1 MWIFFKRLFNVGKA
15 KAHAKL
21 DKVEDPV
28 ALTEQSIKD
37 LKQDLAES
45 MKSLAE
51 MKALA
56 IRTKRDVQQAH
67 RAADQYEQ
75 RAMQFIGK
83 AEQGDIT
90 MDEADRYALKALG
103 QKDQILRV
111 SSANEQNLR
120 AYENM
125 IRKLEI
131 DIQKIRTQINTW
143 EGELK
148 TLKVRSRLSETS
160 RRLNE
165 RMSSLSKNSMSDML
179 DDMKM
184 KVEEQEALAQSY
196 EDIAINDSGSLKCQ
210 CQRDSTE
217 EKPSFACGDTDPL
230 SCNDYQVNDGCGL
243 GNLCTIKRGR
253 FPSCP
258 GVAACG
264 ETITNSCGEVCSVG
278 GACDDPIVACTD
290 TTWEPSESS
299 TCSGETF
306 TQTSNCGTSRSQIGT
321 KDCSVSP
328 PPACTKICLPGEG
341 LCSDCTC
348 KRACV

>member
-75 RAMQFIGK
+75 RAMQFIAK

-90 MDEADRYALKALG
+90 MDEADRYALKALA

-111 SSANEQNLR
+111 SSANEQNLH

-165 RMSSLSKNSMSDML
+165 RMSSISNNSMNTML
-179 DDMKM
+179 EDMKM

-196 EDIAINDSGSLKCQ
+196 EDVANLEDGVDKEVEKVLGKNAVALDLPSPQDALAQLKAKMKALPKT
-210 CQRDSTE
+210 TE
-217 EKPSFACGDTDPL
+217 EL
-230 SCNDYQVNDGCGL
+230 
-243 GNLCTIKRGR
+243 IKESEAD
-253 FPSCP
+253 FTTKKISAYSENEDQNEQNNPT
-258 GVAACG
+258 
-264 ETITNSCGEVCSVG
+264 EKKNITFNKVEK
-278 GACDDPIVACTD
+278 
-290 TTWEPSESS
+290 S
-299 TCSGETF
+299 T
-306 TQTSNCGTSRSQIGT
+306 
-321 KDCSVSP
+321 P
-328 PPACTKICLPGEG
+328 PKRPRLRIRKEG
-341 LCSDCTC
+341 FDE
-348 KRACV
+348 

>member
-1 MWIFFKRLFNVGKA
+1 MWIFFKRLLKIGKT

-75 RAMQFIGK
+75 RAMQFIAK
-83 AEQGDIT
+83 AEQGDIS
-90 MDEADRYALKALG
+90 MDEADRYALKALA

-165 RMSSLSKNSMSDML
+165 RMSSISNSSMSNML
-179 DDMKM
+179 EDMKM

-196 EDIAINDSGSLKCQ
+196 ED
-210 CQRDSTE
+210 
-217 EKPSFACGDTDPL
+217 
-230 SCNDYQVNDGCGL
+230 V
-243 GNLCTIKRGR
+243 GNLQDGVDDEVDKVLGKNAVEALDLPTPKDALAQLKAKMKALPKTTDELIEEASTATRKIGSYSDNQNKEEQEESQENIQQKKNITFGKVEKSTPPKRPRLRIRKEG
-253 FPSCP
+253 F
-258 GVAACG
+258 
-264 ETITNSCGEVCSVG
+264 
-278 GACDDPIVACTD
+278 DD
-290 TTWEPSESS
+290 
-299 TCSGETF
+299 
-306 TQTSNCGTSRSQIGT
+306 
-321 KDCSVSP
+321 
-328 PPACTKICLPGEG
+328 
-341 LCSDCTC
+341 
-348 KRACV
+348 

>member
-1 MWIFFKRLFNVGKA
+1 MWIFFKRLFRIGKT
-15 KAHAKL
+15 KAHSKL

-56 IRTKRDVQQAH
+56 IRTKRDVNKEH
-67 RAADQYEQ
+67 RAANQYEQ
-75 RAMQFIGK
+75 RAMQFLTK
-83 AEQGDIT
+83 AEKGDIT
-90 MDEADRYALKALG
+90 EQEADNYAIKALA

-165 RMSSLSKNSMSDML
+165 RMSSISNSSMSNML
-179 DDMKM
+179 EDMKT

-196 EDIAINDSGSLKCQ
+196 ED
-210 CQRDSTE
+210 
-217 EKPSFACGDTDPL
+217 
-230 SCNDYQVNDGCGL
+230 V
-243 GNLCTIKRGR
+243 GNLSDGVDDEVDKVLGKSAVALPNL
-253 FPSCP
+253 PSP
-258 GVAACG
+258 QDALAQLKEKMKASPKTTDQLIEEAEANF
-264 ETITNSCGEVCSVG
+264 ETKKINSY
-278 GACDDPIVACTD
+278 
-290 TTWEPSESS
+290 SES
-299 TCSGETF
+299 ENNEENKIEKKNITF
-306 TQTSNCGTSRSQIGT
+306 TKVEKST
-321 KDCSVSP
+321 P
-328 PPACTKICLPGEG
+328 PKRPRLRIRKEG
-341 LCSDCTC
+341 FED
-348 KRACV
+348 

>member
-90 MDEADRYALKALG
+90 MDEADRYALKALS

-131 DIQKIRTQINTW
+131 DVQKIRTQINTW

-196 EDIAINDSGSLKCQ
+196 EDIANPVSGIDEEVDKVLGKNAAALPDMPSPQDALAQLKAKM
-210 CQRDSTE
+210 RALPKTTE
-217 EKPSFACGDTDPL
+217 EL
-230 SCNDYQVNDGCGL
+230 
-243 GNLCTIKRGR
+243 I
-253 FPSCP
+253 
-258 GVAACG
+258 
-264 ETITNSCGEVCSVG
+264 EE
-278 GACDDPIVACTD
+278 
-290 TTWEPSESS
+290 SESS
-299 TCSGETF
+299 FTTKKIDSYSKNNENESDENQNNQPNKKSVTF
-306 TQTSNCGTSRSQIGT
+306 N
-321 KDCSVSP
+321 KVENSVP
-328 PPACTKICLPGEG
+328 PKRPRLRIRKEG
-341 LCSDCTC
+341 FDD
-348 KRACV
+348 

>member
-1 MWIFFKRLFNVGKA
+1 MWIFFKRLLNVGKA

-28 ALTEQSIKD
+28 ALTEQAIKD

-75 RAMQFIGK
+75 RAMQFISK

-90 MDEADRYALKALG
+90 MDEADRYALKALA

-111 SSANEQNLR
+111 SSANEQNLQ

-125 IRKLEI
+125 IRKLEL

-165 RMSSLSKNSMSDML
+165 RMSSIGNSSMSTML
-179 DDMKM
+179 EDMKM

-196 EDIAINDSGSLKCQ
+196 EDVASLKDGVDDEVEKVLGKNAVALDLPSPKDALAQ
-210 CQRDSTE
+210 LKAKMKALPKTTDQLIRESE
-217 EKPSFACGDTDPL
+217 EDFTTKKIGSYSDNQEEENEDNPPT
-230 SCNDYQVNDGCGL
+230 
-243 GNLCTIKRGR
+243 KRN
-253 FPSCP
+253 
-258 GVAACG
+258 
-264 ETITNSCGEVCSVG
+264 ITFNKVEKS
-278 GACDDPIVACTD
+278 I
-290 TTWEPSESS
+290 
-299 TCSGETF
+299 
-306 TQTSNCGTSRSQIGT
+306 
-321 KDCSVSP
+321 P
-328 PPACTKICLPGEG
+328 P
-341 LCSDCTC
+341 
-348 KRACV
+348 KRPRLRIRKEDFED

>member
-1 MWIFFKRLFNVGKA
+1 MWIFFKRLFKIGKT

-21 DKVEDPV
+21 DKIEDPV

-67 RAADQYEQ
+67 RAAGQYEQ

-90 MDEADRYALKALG
+90 MDEADRYALKALA

-111 SSANEQNLR
+111 SSANEQNLQ

-196 EDIAINDSGSLKCQ
+196 EDIANPVSDVDKEVEKALGKNAVALDLPTPIDALAQLKAKMKSSPKTTDELIEEANANTTTRKIGSYSNISNDSEEENEQENIQKKKNITFGKVEK
-210 CQRDSTE
+210 STPP
-217 EKPSFACGDTDPL
+217 KRPRL
-230 SCNDYQVNDGCGL
+230 RIRKDG
-243 GNLCTIKRGR
+243 
-253 FPSCP
+253 F
-258 GVAACG
+258 
-264 ETITNSCGEVCSVG
+264 
-278 GACDDPIVACTD
+278 DD
-290 TTWEPSESS
+290 
-299 TCSGETF
+299 
-306 TQTSNCGTSRSQIGT
+306 
-321 KDCSVSP
+321 
-328 PPACTKICLPGEG
+328 
-341 LCSDCTC
+341 
-348 KRACV
+348 

>member
-196 EDIAINDSGSLKCQ
+196 EDIAINDSDIDKEVDKVLGKNAAALPELPTPQDALAQLKAKMKA
-210 CQRDSTE
+210 SPKTTE
-217 EKPSFACGDTDPL
+217 ELIEEA
-230 SCNDYQVNDGCGL
+230 NAN
-243 GNLCTIKRGR
+243 
-253 FPSCP
+253 
-258 GVAACG
+258 
-264 ETITNSCGEVCSVG
+264 
-278 GACDDPIVACTD
+278 
-290 TTWEPSESS
+290 TTTRKIGSYSESKEES
-299 TCSGETF
+299 KEDNQEKTQQKKNITF
-306 TQTSNCGTSRSQIGT
+306 
-321 KDCSVSP
+321 KKVEKSVP
-328 PPACTKICLPGEG
+328 PKRPRLRIRKEG
-341 LCSDCTC
+341 FDD
-348 KRACV
+348 

>member
-1 MWIFFKRLFNVGKA
+1 MKFKQKKVGQSPILNYYYLLFYMWIFFKRLLNVGKA

-21 DKVEDPV
+21 DKVQDPV
-28 ALTEQSIKD
+28 ALTEQAIKD

-75 RAMQFIGK
+75 RAMQFIAK

-90 MDEADRYALKALG
+90 MDEADRYALKALA

-111 SSANEQNLR
+111 SSANEQNLQ

-165 RMSSLSKNSMSDML
+165 RMSSIGNSSMSTML
-179 DDMKM
+179 EDMKM

-196 EDIAINDSGSLKCQ
+196 EDVASLKDGVDDEVEKVLGKNAVALDLPSPKDALAQ
-210 CQRDSTE
+210 LKAKMKALPKTTDQLIRESE
-217 EKPSFACGDTDPL
+217 EEFTTKKIGSYSNEEEENEDIPTTKKNITFNKVEKSIPP
-230 SCNDYQVNDGCGL
+230 
-243 GNLCTIKRGR
+243 KRPR
-253 FPSCP
+253 LRIRKEDF
-258 GVAACG
+258 
-264 ETITNSCGEVCSVG
+264 E
-278 GACDDPIVACTD
+278 D
-290 TTWEPSESS
+290 
-299 TCSGETF
+299 
-306 TQTSNCGTSRSQIGT
+306 
-321 KDCSVSP
+321 
-328 PPACTKICLPGEG
+328 
-341 LCSDCTC
+341 
-348 KRACV
+348 

>member
-1 MWIFFKRLFNVGKA
+1 MWIFFKRLLNVGKA

-28 ALTEQSIKD
+28 ALTEQAIKD

-56 IRTKRDVQQAH
+56 IQTKRNVQRDHQ
-67 RAADQYEQ
+67 AADQYEQ
-75 RAMQFIGK
+75 RAMQFIAK

-90 MDEADRYALKALG
+90 MDEADRYALKALS

-111 SSANEQNLR
+111 SSANEQNLH

-131 DIQKIRTQINTW
+131 DVQKIRTQINTW

-165 RMSSLSKNSMSDML
+165 RMSSLGNSSMSSML
-179 DDMKM
+179 EDMKM

-196 EDIAINDSGSLKCQ
+196 EEVASNDDNVDKQVEKALGKSAAELPNLPTPKDALAQLKAKMKALPKT
-210 CQRDSTE
+210 TE
-217 EKPSFACGDTDPL
+217 DLIRESEADFNTKKLRSYSENYEEENQDTPTNKRNITFNKVEKSIPP
-230 SCNDYQVNDGCGL
+230 
-243 GNLCTIKRGR
+243 KRPR
-253 FPSCP
+253 LR
-258 GVAACG
+258 
-264 ETITNSCGEVCSVG
+264 I
-278 GACDDPIVACTD
+278 
-290 TTWEPSESS
+290 
-299 TCSGETF
+299 
-306 TQTSNCGTSRSQIGT
+306 R
-321 KDCSVSP
+321 K
-328 PPACTKICLPGEG
+328 EG
-341 LCSDCTC
+341 FED
-348 KRACV
+348 

>member
-1 MWIFFKRLFNVGKA
+1 MWTFFKRLLNLGKA

-90 MDEADRYALKALG
+90 MDEADRYALKALS

-125 IRKLEI
+125 IRKLEL
-131 DIQKIRTQINTW
+131 DVQKIRTQINTW

-165 RMSSLSKNSMSDML
+165 RMSSLSSNSMSNML
-179 DDMKM
+179 EDMKM

-196 EDIAINDSGSLKCQ
+196 EDVATFDSDVDKEVDKLLGKNATALPDMPTPQDALAQLKAKMKALPKT
-210 CQRDSTE
+210 TE
-217 EKPSFACGDTDPL
+217 EL
-230 SCNDYQVNDGCGL
+230 
-243 GNLCTIKRGR
+243 I
-253 FPSCP
+253 
-258 GVAACG
+258 
-264 ETITNSCGEVCSVG
+264 EE
-278 GACDDPIVACTD
+278 
-290 TTWEPSESS
+290 SESNFTTKKIGS
-299 TCSGETF
+299 YSQNEDNQENPSNKKNITF
-306 TQTSNCGTSRSQIGT
+306 NKVENSL
-321 KDCSVSP
+321 P
-328 PPACTKICLPGEG
+328 PKRPRLRIRKEG
-341 LCSDCTC
+341 FDD
-348 KRACV
+348 

>member
-1 MWIFFKRLFNVGKA
+1 MWIFFKRIFKIGKS

-21 DKVEDPV
+21 DKIEDPV

-37 LKQDLAES
+37 LKQDLADS

-67 RAADQYEQ
+67 RAAGQYEQ
-75 RAMQFIGK
+75 RAMQFIAK
-83 AEQGDIT
+83 AEKGDIS
-90 MDEADRYALKALG
+90 MDEADRYALKALA

-125 IRKLEI
+125 VRKLEL

-165 RMSSLSKNSMSDML
+165 RMSSLSNNSMHDML
-179 DDMKM
+179 EDMKI

-196 EDIAINDSGSLKCQ
+196 QDVASQEDSVDKEVEKALGKNPALDLPSPQDALAQLKAKMKALPK
-210 CQRDSTE
+210 STE
-217 EKPSFACGDTDPL
+217 ELIQEAEADF
-230 SCNDYQVNDGCGL
+230 
-243 GNLCTIKRGR
+243 
-253 FPSCP
+253 
-258 GVAACG
+258 
-264 ETITNSCGEVCSVG
+264 
-278 GACDDPIVACTD
+278 
-290 TTWEPSESS
+290 TTKEISENSESFQQKKNI
-299 TCSGETF
+299 TF
-306 TQTSNCGTSRSQIGT
+306 KKVEESL
-321 KDCSVSP
+321 P
-328 PPACTKICLPGEG
+328 PKRPRLRIRKEG
-341 LCSDCTC
+341 FDD
-348 KRACV
+348 

>member
-1 MWIFFKRLFNVGKA
+1 MWIFFKRLLKIGKT

-75 RAMQFIGK
+75 RAMQFIAK
-83 AEQGDIT
+83 AEQGDIS
-90 MDEADRYALKALG
+90 MDEADRYALKALA

-165 RMSSLSKNSMSDML
+165 RMSSISNSSMSNML
-179 DDMKM
+179 EDMKM

-196 EDIAINDSGSLKCQ
+196 ED
-210 CQRDSTE
+210 
-217 EKPSFACGDTDPL
+217 
-230 SCNDYQVNDGCGL
+230 V
-243 GNLCTIKRGR
+243 GNLQDGVDDEVDKVLGKNAVASLDLPTPKDALAQLKAKMKALPKTTDELIEEASTATRKIGSYSDNQNKEEQEESQENIQQKKNITFGKVEKSTPPKRPRLRIRKEG
-253 FPSCP
+253 F
-258 GVAACG
+258 
-264 ETITNSCGEVCSVG
+264 
-278 GACDDPIVACTD
+278 DD
-290 TTWEPSESS
+290 
-299 TCSGETF
+299 
-306 TQTSNCGTSRSQIGT
+306 
-321 KDCSVSP
+321 
-328 PPACTKICLPGEG
+328 
-341 LCSDCTC
+341 
-348 KRACV
+348 

>member
-1 MWIFFKRLFNVGKA
+1 LIELGKNKVGKFPILNYYYLLFYMWIFFKRLFNVGKA

-28 ALTEQSIKD
+28 ALTEQAIKD

-75 RAMQFIGK
+75 RAMQFIAK

-90 MDEADRYALKALG
+90 MDEADRYALKALA

-111 SSANEQNLR
+111 SSANEQNLH

-165 RMSSLSKNSMSDML
+165 RMSSISNSSMSNML
-179 DDMKM
+179 EDMKM

-196 EDIAINDSGSLKCQ
+196 EDISNLEDGVDKEVNKVLGKNAALDLPTPKDALAQLKAKMKALPKT
-210 CQRDSTE
+210 TE
-217 EKPSFACGDTDPL
+217 ELIEESETDFTTKKIG
-230 SCNDYQVNDGCGL
+230 SYSENEDYKNEDYK
-243 GNLCTIKRGR
+243 NEDNPPNKRN
-253 FPSCP
+253 
-258 GVAACG
+258 
-264 ETITNSCGEVCSVG
+264 ITFNKVEKSIPPKRPRLRIRKEGF
-278 GACDDPIVACTD
+278 DD
-290 TTWEPSESS
+290 
-299 TCSGETF
+299 
-306 TQTSNCGTSRSQIGT
+306 
-321 KDCSVSP
+321 
-328 PPACTKICLPGEG
+328 
-341 LCSDCTC
+341 
-348 KRACV
+348 

>member
-1 MWIFFKRLFNVGKA
+1 MIELGKNKVGKFPILNYYYLLFYMWIFFKRLFNVGKA

-28 ALTEQSIKD
+28 ALTEQAIKD

-75 RAMQFIGK
+75 RAMQFIAK

-90 MDEADRYALKALG
+90 MDEADRYALKALA

-111 SSANEQNLR
+111 SSANEQNLH

-165 RMSSLSKNSMSDML
+165 RMSSISNSSMSNML
-179 DDMKM
+179 EDMKM

-196 EDIAINDSGSLKCQ
+196 EDISNLEDGVDKEVNKVLGKNAALDLPTPKDALAQLKAKMKALPKT
-210 CQRDSTE
+210 TE
-217 EKPSFACGDTDPL
+217 ELIEESETDFTTKKIG
-230 SCNDYQVNDGCGL
+230 SYSENEDYKNEDYK
-243 GNLCTIKRGR
+243 NEDNPPNKRN
-253 FPSCP
+253 
-258 GVAACG
+258 
-264 ETITNSCGEVCSVG
+264 ITFNKVEKSIPPKRPRLRIRKEGF
-278 GACDDPIVACTD
+278 DD
-290 TTWEPSESS
+290 
-299 TCSGETF
+299 
-306 TQTSNCGTSRSQIGT
+306 
-321 KDCSVSP
+321 
-328 PPACTKICLPGEG
+328 
-341 LCSDCTC
+341 
-348 KRACV
+348 

>member
-1 MWIFFKRLFNVGKA
+1 MWIFFKRLLNVGKA

-28 ALTEQSIKD
+28 ALTEQAIKD

-75 RAMQFIGK
+75 RAMQFISK

-90 MDEADRYALKALG
+90 MDEADRYALKALA

-111 SSANEQNLR
+111 SSANEQNLQ

-165 RMSSLSKNSMSDML
+165 RMSSIGNSSMSTML
-179 DDMKM
+179 EDMKM

-196 EDIAINDSGSLKCQ
+196 EDVASLKDGVDDEVEKVLGKNAVALDLPSPKDALAQ
-210 CQRDSTE
+210 LKAKMKALPKTTDQLIRESE
-217 EKPSFACGDTDPL
+217 EDFTTKKIGSYSNEEEENEDNSATKKNITFGKVENSLPP
-230 SCNDYQVNDGCGL
+230 
-243 GNLCTIKRGR
+243 KRPR
-253 FPSCP
+253 LRIRKEDF
-258 GVAACG
+258 
-264 ETITNSCGEVCSVG
+264 E
-278 GACDDPIVACTD
+278 D
-290 TTWEPSESS
+290 
-299 TCSGETF
+299 
-306 TQTSNCGTSRSQIGT
+306 
-321 KDCSVSP
+321 
-328 PPACTKICLPGEG
+328 
-341 LCSDCTC
+341 
-348 KRACV
+348 

>member
-75 RAMQFIGK
+75 RAMQFIAK
-83 AEQGDIT
+83 AEQGDIS
-90 MDEADRYALKALG
+90 MDEADRYALKALA

-125 IRKLEI
+125 IRKLEL

-165 RMSSLSKNSMSDML
+165 RMSSISNNSMNNML
-179 DDMKM
+179 EDMKM

-196 EDIAINDSGSLKCQ
+196 EDVANLNDNVDDEVEKVLGKNAAALPDLPSPQDALAQLKAKMKALPKT
-210 CQRDSTE
+210 TE
-217 EKPSFACGDTDPL
+217 ELIEESEADFTTKKIGSDTKNAEDKNQESKKNITFGKVEKSTPP
-230 SCNDYQVNDGCGL
+230 
-243 GNLCTIKRGR
+243 KRPRLRIRKEG
-253 FPSCP
+253 F
-258 GVAACG
+258 
-264 ETITNSCGEVCSVG
+264 
-278 GACDDPIVACTD
+278 DD
-290 TTWEPSESS
+290 
-299 TCSGETF
+299 
-306 TQTSNCGTSRSQIGT
+306 
-321 KDCSVSP
+321 
-328 PPACTKICLPGEG
+328 
-341 LCSDCTC
+341 
-348 KRACV
+348 

>member
-196 EDIAINDSGSLKCQ
+196 EDIAINDSDVDKEVDKVLGKNAAALPELPTPQDALAQLKAKMKASPKTTEELIEEANTTTVTKKIGSYSENEQ
-210 CQRDSTE
+210 ENNATSTE
-217 EKPSFACGDTDPL
+217 EKKNITFNKVEKSIPP
-230 SCNDYQVNDGCGL
+230 
-243 GNLCTIKRGR
+243 KRPRLRIRKEG
-253 FPSCP
+253 F
-258 GVAACG
+258 
-264 ETITNSCGEVCSVG
+264 
-278 GACDDPIVACTD
+278 DD
-290 TTWEPSESS
+290 
-299 TCSGETF
+299 
-306 TQTSNCGTSRSQIGT
+306 
-321 KDCSVSP
+321 
-328 PPACTKICLPGEG
+328 
-341 LCSDCTC
+341 
-348 KRACV
+348 

>member
-1 MWIFFKRLFNVGKA
+1 LGKNKVGKFPILNYYYLLFYMWIFFKRLLNLGKA

-28 ALTEQSIKD
+28 ALTEQAIKD

-75 RAMQFIGK
+75 RAMQFIKK

-90 MDEADRYALKALG
+90 MNEADNYALKALA

-111 SSANEQNLR
+111 SLANEQNLH

-165 RMSSLSKNSMSDML
+165 RMSSISNSSMSNML
-179 DDMKM
+179 EDMKI

-196 EDIAINDSGSLKCQ
+196 EEVGNLTDRIDDEVEKVLGKNAAALPDMPSPKDALAQLKAKMKALPKT
-210 CQRDSTE
+210 TE
-217 EKPSFACGDTDPL
+217 ELIEESEADFSTKKIGSYSENEEEIPRKNITFGKVEKSTPP
-230 SCNDYQVNDGCGL
+230 
-243 GNLCTIKRGR
+243 KRPRLRIRKEG
-253 FPSCP
+253 F
-258 GVAACG
+258 
-264 ETITNSCGEVCSVG
+264 
-278 GACDDPIVACTD
+278 DD
-290 TTWEPSESS
+290 
-299 TCSGETF
+299 
-306 TQTSNCGTSRSQIGT
+306 
-321 KDCSVSP
+321 
-328 PPACTKICLPGEG
+328 
-341 LCSDCTC
+341 
-348 KRACV
+348 

>member
-1 MWIFFKRLFNVGKA
+1 MWIFFKRLLKIGKV

-75 RAMQFIGK
+75 RAMQFIAK

-90 MDEADRYALKALG
+90 MDEADRYALKALA

-111 SSANEQNLR
+111 SSANEQNLH

-165 RMSSLSKNSMSDML
+165 RMSSISNSSMSNML
-179 DDMKM
+179 EDMKM

-196 EDIAINDSGSLKCQ
+196 ED
-210 CQRDSTE
+210 
-217 EKPSFACGDTDPL
+217 
-230 SCNDYQVNDGCGL
+230 V
-243 GNLCTIKRGR
+243 GNLQDGVDDEVDKVLGKNAVASLDLPTPKDALAQLKAKMKASPKTTDELIEESERDFTIKKIASYSNEEEERQNN
-253 FPSCP
+253 PSNKKN
-258 GVAACG
+258 
-264 ETITNSCGEVCSVG
+264 ITFNKVEKS
-278 GACDDPIVACTD
+278 I
-290 TTWEPSESS
+290 
-299 TCSGETF
+299 
-306 TQTSNCGTSRSQIGT
+306 
-321 KDCSVSP
+321 P
-328 PPACTKICLPGEG
+328 PKRPRLRIRKEG
-341 LCSDCTC
+341 FDE
-348 KRACV
+348 

>member
-90 MDEADRYALKALG
+90 MDEADRYALKALS

-125 IRKLEI
+125 IRKLEL
-131 DIQKIRTQINTW
+131 DVQKIRTQINTW

-165 RMSSLSKNSMSDML
+165 RMSSISNNSMSNML
-179 DDMKM
+179 EDMKM

-196 EDIAINDSGSLKCQ
+196 EDVATLDDGIDKEVDKLLGKNAAALPDMPSPQDALAQLKAKM
-210 CQRDSTE
+210 RALPKTTE
-217 EKPSFACGDTDPL
+217 EL
-230 SCNDYQVNDGCGL
+230 
-243 GNLCTIKRGR
+243 IK
-253 FPSCP
+253 
-258 GVAACG
+258 
-264 ETITNSCGEVCSVG
+264 E
-278 GACDDPIVACTD
+278 
-290 TTWEPSESS
+290 SESDFTTKKIGS
-299 TCSGETF
+299 YSKNDENENDENQNNQSNKKNVTF
-306 TQTSNCGTSRSQIGT
+306 N
-321 KDCSVSP
+321 KVENSVP
-328 PPACTKICLPGEG
+328 PKRPRLRIRKEG
-341 LCSDCTC
+341 FDD
-348 KRACV
+348 

>member
-75 RAMQFIGK
+75 RAMQFIAK

-90 MDEADRYALKALG
+90 MDEADRYALKALA

-165 RMSSLSKNSMSDML
+165 RMSSISNNSMNNML
-179 DDMKM
+179 EDMKM

-196 EDIAINDSGSLKCQ
+196 EDVADLDDSVDKEVDKVLGKNAAALPDLPSPQDALAQLKAKMK
-210 CQRDSTE
+210 SSPKTTE
-217 EKPSFACGDTDPL
+217 QLIEEA
-230 SCNDYQVNDGCGL
+230 N
-243 GNLCTIKRGR
+243 
-253 FPSCP
+253 
-258 GVAACG
+258 A
-264 ETITNSCGEVCSVG
+264 
-278 GACDDPIVACTD
+278 
-290 TTWEPSESS
+290 SS
-299 TCSGETF
+299 TRKISSYSENQKEEDNQQEDVQKKKNITF
-306 TQTSNCGTSRSQIGT
+306 NKVEKSA
-321 KDCSVSP
+321 P
-328 PPACTKICLPGEG
+328 PKRPRLRIRKEG
-341 LCSDCTC
+341 FDD
-348 KRACV
+348 

>member
-1 MWIFFKRLFNVGKA
+1 MWIFFKRIFKIGKS

-37 LKQDLAES
+37 LKQDLADS

-67 RAADQYEQ
+67 RAAGQYEQ
-75 RAMQFIGK
+75 RAMQFIAK
-83 AEQGDIT
+83 AEKGDIS
-90 MDEADRYALKALG
+90 MDEADRYALKALA

-125 IRKLEI
+125 VRKLEL

-165 RMSSLSKNSMSDML
+165 RMSSLSNNSMHDML
-179 DDMKM
+179 EDMKI

-196 EDIAINDSGSLKCQ
+196 QDVASQEDSVDKEVEKALGKNPALDLPSPQDALAQLKAKMKALPK
-210 CQRDSTE
+210 STE
-217 EKPSFACGDTDPL
+217 ELIQEAEADF
-230 SCNDYQVNDGCGL
+230 
-243 GNLCTIKRGR
+243 
-253 FPSCP
+253 
-258 GVAACG
+258 
-264 ETITNSCGEVCSVG
+264 
-278 GACDDPIVACTD
+278 
-290 TTWEPSESS
+290 TTKEISENSESLQQKKNI
-299 TCSGETF
+299 TF
-306 TQTSNCGTSRSQIGT
+306 KKVEESL
-321 KDCSVSP
+321 P
-328 PPACTKICLPGEG
+328 PKRPRLRIRKEG
-341 LCSDCTC
+341 FDD
-348 KRACV
+348 

>member
-1 MWIFFKRLFNVGKA
+1 MWIFFKRLFKIGKT

-37 LKQDLAES
+37 LKHDLSES

-56 IRTKRDVQQAH
+56 IRTKRDVQQSH
-67 RAADQYEQ
+67 RAANQYEQ
-75 RAMQFIGK
+75 RAIQFITKGK
-83 AEQGDIT
+83 KGDIT
-90 MDEADRYALKALG
+90 TEEADSYATKALG
-103 QKDQILRV
+103 QKNQILRV

-125 IRKLEI
+125 IRKLEV

-165 RMSSLSKNSMSDML
+165 RMSSISNNSMNNML
-179 DDMKM
+179 EDMKT

-196 EDIAINDSGSLKCQ
+196 EDIANTNDSVDDEVEKALGKDIPTLDLPSPQDALVQLKAKMKALPKTTDELIEEAEQ
-210 CQRDSTE
+210 TTKRIDSYPDDLEKSANKKKNITFNKVEKSTPPKRPRLRIRRD
-217 EKPSFACGDTDPL
+217 
-230 SCNDYQVNDGCGL
+230 
-243 GNLCTIKRGR
+243 NLD
-253 FPSCP
+253 
-258 GVAACG
+258 
-264 ETITNSCGEVCSVG
+264 E
-278 GACDDPIVACTD
+278 
-290 TTWEPSESS
+290 
-299 TCSGETF
+299 
-306 TQTSNCGTSRSQIGT
+306 
-321 KDCSVSP
+321 
-328 PPACTKICLPGEG
+328 
-341 LCSDCTC
+341 
-348 KRACV
+348 

>member
-28 ALTEQSIKD
+28 AITEQAIKD

-67 RAADQYEQ
+67 RAAGQYEQ
-75 RAMQFIGK
+75 RAMQFISK

-90 MDEADRYALKALG
+90 MDEADRYALKALA

-111 SSANEQNLR
+111 SSANEQNLS

-131 DIQKIRTQINTW
+131 DVQKIRTQINTW

-165 RMSSLSKNSMSDML
+165 RMSSLGKSSMSNML
-179 DDMKM
+179 EDMKM

-196 EDIAINDSGSLKCQ
+196 EEVNSEDNIDKEVEKVLGKNAATLPNLPTPKDALVQLKAKMKASPKTTDELIEEATTSFTTKNIGAKQ
-210 CQRDSTE
+210 KNTEDKDNSENVKEKKHITFGKVEKST
-217 EKPSFACGDTDPL
+217 PP
-230 SCNDYQVNDGCGL
+230 
-243 GNLCTIKRGR
+243 KRPR
-253 FPSCP
+253 LR
-258 GVAACG
+258 
-264 ETITNSCGEVCSVG
+264 I
-278 GACDDPIVACTD
+278 
-290 TTWEPSESS
+290 
-299 TCSGETF
+299 
-306 TQTSNCGTSRSQIGT
+306 R
-321 KDCSVSP
+321 K
-328 PPACTKICLPGEG
+328 EG
-341 LCSDCTC
+341 FDE
-348 KRACV
+348 

>member
-1 MWIFFKRLFNVGKA
+1 MWIFFKRLFRIGKT

-67 RAADQYEQ
+67 RAAGQYEQ
-75 RAMQFIGK
+75 RAMQFIAK
-83 AEQGDIT
+83 AEKGDIS
-90 MDEADRYALKALG
+90 MDEADRYALKALA

-125 IRKLEI
+125 IRKLEL

-165 RMSSLSKNSMSDML
+165 RMSSISNNSMNNML
-179 DDMKM
+179 EDMKS

-196 EDIAINDSGSLKCQ
+196 EDVANLNDSVDDEVEKVLGKNAAALPDLPTPQDALAQLKAKMKALPKT
-210 CQRDSTE
+210 TE
-217 EKPSFACGDTDPL
+217 ELIEEAEDDFKKIGSYSEEEENKLNQAEKKKNITFGKVEKSTPP
-230 SCNDYQVNDGCGL
+230 
-243 GNLCTIKRGR
+243 KRPRLRIRKEG
-253 FPSCP
+253 F
-258 GVAACG
+258 
-264 ETITNSCGEVCSVG
+264 
-278 GACDDPIVACTD
+278 DD
-290 TTWEPSESS
+290 
-299 TCSGETF
+299 
-306 TQTSNCGTSRSQIGT
+306 
-321 KDCSVSP
+321 
-328 PPACTKICLPGEG
+328 
-341 LCSDCTC
+341 
-348 KRACV
+348 

>member
-90 MDEADRYALKALG
+90 MDEDDRYALKALS

-125 IRKLEI
+125 IRKLEL
-131 DIQKIRTQINTW
+131 DVQKIRTQINTW

-165 RMSSLSKNSMSDML
+165 RMSSISNNSMSNML
-179 DDMKM
+179 EDMKM

-196 EDIAINDSGSLKCQ
+196 EDVATLDDGIDKEVDKLLGKNAAALPDMPSPQDALAQLKAKM
-210 CQRDSTE
+210 RALPKTTE
-217 EKPSFACGDTDPL
+217 EL
-230 SCNDYQVNDGCGL
+230 
-243 GNLCTIKRGR
+243 IK
-253 FPSCP
+253 
-258 GVAACG
+258 
-264 ETITNSCGEVCSVG
+264 E
-278 GACDDPIVACTD
+278 
-290 TTWEPSESS
+290 SESDFTTKKIGS
-299 TCSGETF
+299 YSKNDENENDENQNNQSNKKNVTF
-306 TQTSNCGTSRSQIGT
+306 N
-321 KDCSVSP
+321 KVENSVP
-328 PPACTKICLPGEG
+328 PKRPRLRIRKEG
-341 LCSDCTC
+341 FDD
-348 KRACV
+348 

>member
-1 MWIFFKRLFNVGKA
+1 MWIFFKRLLNVGKA

-28 ALTEQSIKD
+28 ALTEQAIKD

-75 RAMQFIGK
+75 RAMQFIAK

-90 MDEADRYALKALG
+90 MDEADRYALKALS

-111 SSANEQNLR
+111 SSANEQNLQ

-131 DIQKIRTQINTW
+131 DVQKIRTQINTW

-165 RMSSLSKNSMSDML
+165 RMSSIGNSSMSTML
-179 DDMKM
+179 EDMKM

-196 EDIAINDSGSLKCQ
+196 EDISSLKDGVDDEVEKVLGKNAVALDLPSPKDALAQ
-210 CQRDSTE
+210 LKAKMKALPKTTE
-217 EKPSFACGDTDPL
+217 DLIRESEEDFTTKKIGSYSDNEEQENQDNSINKRNITFGKVEKSIPP
-230 SCNDYQVNDGCGL
+230 
-243 GNLCTIKRGR
+243 KRPR
-253 FPSCP
+253 LR
-258 GVAACG
+258 
-264 ETITNSCGEVCSVG
+264 I
-278 GACDDPIVACTD
+278 
-290 TTWEPSESS
+290 
-299 TCSGETF
+299 
-306 TQTSNCGTSRSQIGT
+306 R
-321 KDCSVSP
+321 K
-328 PPACTKICLPGEG
+328 EG
-341 LCSDCTC
+341 FED
-348 KRACV
+348 

>member
-67 RAADQYEQ
+67 RAADQYEH

-83 AEQGDIT
+83 AEKGDIT
-90 MDEADRYALKALG
+90 MEEADRYALKALA

-111 SSANEQNLR
+111 SSANEQNLQ

-165 RMSSLSKNSMSDML
+165 RMSSLSNSSMSNML
-179 DDMKM
+179 EDMKT

-196 EDIAINDSGSLKCQ
+196 EDVASLGDNVDKEVDKVLGKNVVARPELPTPQDALAQLKAKMKSSPKTTDELIEEANSTLTPRKIGSYSDQPKQ
-210 CQRDSTE
+210 ESNENEENQDEIQNKKSITFGKVEKST
-217 EKPSFACGDTDPL
+217 PP
-230 SCNDYQVNDGCGL
+230 
-243 GNLCTIKRGR
+243 KRPRLRIRKEG
-253 FPSCP
+253 F
-258 GVAACG
+258 
-264 ETITNSCGEVCSVG
+264 
-278 GACDDPIVACTD
+278 DD
-290 TTWEPSESS
+290 
-299 TCSGETF
+299 
-306 TQTSNCGTSRSQIGT
+306 
-321 KDCSVSP
+321 
-328 PPACTKICLPGEG
+328 
-341 LCSDCTC
+341 
-348 KRACV
+348 

>member
-1 MWIFFKRLFNVGKA
+1 MWIFFKRLFKVGKA

-75 RAMQFIGK
+75 RAMQFIAK

-90 MDEADRYALKALG
+90 MDEADRYALKALA

-125 IRKLEI
+125 IRKLEL

-165 RMSSLSKNSMSDML
+165 RMSSISNSSMSNML
-179 DDMKM
+179 EDMKM

-196 EDIAINDSGSLKCQ
+196 EDIATTDSDVDKEVDKVLGKNAAALPDLPSPQDALAQLKAKMKALPKT
-210 CQRDSTE
+210 TE
-217 EKPSFACGDTDPL
+217 EL
-230 SCNDYQVNDGCGL
+230 
-243 GNLCTIKRGR
+243 IKESEAE
-253 FPSCP
+253 FTTKKINSYS
-258 GVAACG
+258 
-264 ETITNSCGEVCSVG
+264 EKEDESEQSSKTEKKNITFNKVEKSTPPKRPRLRIRKEGF
-278 GACDDPIVACTD
+278 DD
-290 TTWEPSESS
+290 
-299 TCSGETF
+299 
-306 TQTSNCGTSRSQIGT
+306 
-321 KDCSVSP
+321 
-328 PPACTKICLPGEG
+328 
-341 LCSDCTC
+341 
-348 KRACV
+348 